1 MFLFH
6 VSACLVVV
14 HLVAFLLTKLFAF
27 LLERAAASTDQRN
40 SQLISEDEIKPVT
53 TYECCSDVEELAARI
68 FGREDGLLFFYDESI
83 AADTP
88 LLEEA
93 KDFDERHHFKVDES
107 FDAESPLEEHEGLG
121 LEHGDVVVI
130 VDLKPSN
137 HPPSI
142 ISNGPPKDEDVCGDA
157 LHSDEDEKQEELPK
171 NEKLFIVDQTHS
183 VDSKRLQLEEDTF
196 GGSLTGA
203 STSKSSMEWRSSTI
217 FRDSETECP
226 FSSSS
231 RRSSSNWE
239 TYTLFRKYDEEMMFF
254 DRISA
259 QKLTETELFR
269 SMKFHP
275 RSISQRI
282 AHLFTTHKNRGR
294 RDPYQELEGAYVSQ
308 ICLAWEAL
316 NWNYTNFRR
325 RIAKGSDSESSSCTA
340 WIAQQFQQFQ
350 VLLQRFIE
358 NEPYER
364 GRRPQVFAWKRISS
378 PKLLQVPEF
387 RGCYTPVSFAS
398 LPIFYAF
405 PSANLYLSLSAS
417 LTSKDTEADEGKEE
431 VISSTEFLAILED
444 AIRTFMNFL
453 KADGA
458 NPCQTL
464 KAFFK
469 TKPSSVDPNLLR
481 LLKRTNKKN
490 KTRLKHL
497 SKRRRCLTKKSRK
510 GEVEMDIL
518 MGLIDMKIV
527 SRVLRMPGVS
537 QEQLRWCEEKM
548 SKVKVWDGKIQRDS
562 SPLFFFP
569 VR

>member
-1 MFLFH
+1 MFVFH
-6 VSACLVVV
+6 VSAFLVLL
-14 HLVAFLLTKLFAF
+14 HLVTFLLTKLFTS
-27 LLERAAASTDQRN
+27 LLERVAASTDQRN
-40 SQLISEDEIKPVT
+40 SQLISEDEIKPIT
-53 TYECCSDVEELAARI
+53 TYECYSDVEELAASI
-68 FGREDGLLFFYDESI
+68 FGTEDGLLFFYDESI
-83 AADTP
+83 TADTP

-93 KDFDERHHFKVDES
+93 KDFDERHAFKVDES
-107 FDAESPLEEHEGLG
+107 FVAESPLEDHEGLG
-121 LEHGDVVVI
+121 LEHGDVAAI

-142 ISNGPPKDEDVCGDA
+142 ISNGPLKDEDTGGDA
-157 LHSDEDEKQEELPK
+157 LHSNEDEKQQELSK
-171 NEKLFIVDQTHS
+171 KEKLFIVDRTHS

-269 SMKFHP
+269 SMKFQP
-275 RSISQRI
+275 RSTSQRI
-282 AHLFTTHKNRGR
+282 AHIFTTHKNRGS

-387 RGCYTPVSFAS
+387 RGCYTPT
-398 LPIFYAF
+398 F
-405 PSANLYLSLSAS
+405 PSANLSLSLSAS

-431 VISSTEFLAILED
+431 MISSTEFLAILED

-453 KADGA
+453 KADTT
-458 NPCQTL
+458 NPCQML

-490 KTRLKHL
+490 KTRLKDL
-497 SKRRRCLTKKSRK
+497 SKRRRCLTKKKRK
-510 GEVEMDIL
+510 GEEDMEIL

-527 SRVLRMPGVS
+527 SRVLRMPEIS

>member
-1 MFLFH
+1 M
-6 VSACLVVV
+6 
-14 HLVAFLLTKLFAF
+14 
-27 LLERAAASTDQRN
+27 
-40 SQLISEDEIKPVT
+40 
-53 TYECCSDVEELAARI
+53 
-68 FGREDGLLFFYDESI
+68 
-83 AADTP
+83 
-88 LLEEA
+88 
-93 KDFDERHHFKVDES
+93 
-107 FDAESPLEEHEGLG
+107 
-121 LEHGDVVVI
+121 
-130 VDLKPSN
+130 
-137 HPPSI
+137 
-142 ISNGPPKDEDVCGDA
+142 
-157 LHSDEDEKQEELPK
+157 
-171 NEKLFIVDQTHS
+171 EKLFIVDRTHS

-226 FSSSS
+226 LSSSS

-239 TYTLFRKYDEEMMFF
+239 TYTLFRKYEEEMIFF

-269 SMKFHP
+269 SMKFQP
-275 RSISQRI
+275 RSTSQRI
-282 AHLFTTHKNRGR
+282 AHIFTTHKNRGS

-316 NWNYTNFRR
+316 NWNYTNFWQK
-325 RIAKGSDSESSSCTA
+325 IAKGSDSESSSCTA

-378 PKLLQVPEF
+378 PKLLLVPEF
-387 RGCYTPVSFAS
+387 RGCYTP
-398 LPIFYAF
+398 
-405 PSANLYLSLSAS
+405 
-417 LTSKDTEADEGKEE
+417 DTEADEGTEE
-431 VISSTEFLAILED
+431 MISSTEFLAILED

-453 KADGA
+453 KADTA
-458 NPCQTL
+458 NPCQML

-490 KTRLKHL
+490 KTRLKDL
-497 SKRRRCLTKKSRK
+497 SKRRRCLTKKKRK
-510 GEVEMDIL
+510 GEEDMEIL

-527 SRVLRMPGVS
+527 SRVLRMPEIS

-548 SKVKVWDGKIQRDS
+548 SKVKVLDGKIQRDS

>member
-6 VSACLVVV
+6 VSAFLVVV
-14 HLVAFLLTKLFAF
+14 HLVTFLLTKLFTF
-27 LLERAAASTDQRN
+27 LLERAAASTDQKK
-40 SQLISEDEIKPVT
+40 SQLISEDEIKPIT
-53 TYECCSDVEELAARI
+53 TYECYSDIEELAARI
-68 FGREDGLLFFYDESI
+68 FGREDGLLFFYNESI
-83 AADTP
+83 TADTP
-88 LLEEA
+88 LLLEEA
-93 KDFDERHHFKVDES
+93 KGFDERHHFKVDES
-107 FDAESPLEEHEGLG
+107 FVAASPLEEHEGLG
-121 LEHGDVVVI
+121 FEHGDVVAI

-142 ISNGPPKDEDVCGDA
+142 KSNGPLKDEDMGGDA
-157 LHSDEDEKQEELPK
+157 LHSDEDEKQESSSSK
-171 NEKLFIVDQTHS
+171 NEKLFTVDQTHS
-183 VDSKRLQLEEDTF
+183 VDSKRLQLEEDT
-196 GGSLTGA
+196 LGA

-269 SMKFHP
+269 SMKVQP
-275 RSISQRI
+275 SSISQRT
-282 AHLFTTHKNRGR
+282 AHIFTTHKNRGS
-294 RDPYQELEGAYVSQ
+294 RDPYQELEGAYVTQ

-325 RIAKGSDSESSSCTA
+325 RIAKGSDGESSSCTA
-340 WIAQQFQQFQ
+340 WMAQQFQQFQ

-358 NEPYER
+358 NEPYEH
-364 GRRPQVFAWKRISS
+364 GRRPQVFARKRISS

-387 RGCYTPVSFAS
+387 R
-398 LPIFYAF
+398 
-405 PSANLYLSLSAS
+405 
-417 LTSKDTEADEGKEE
+417 DTEADEGKEE
-431 VISSTEFLAILED
+431 KISSTEFLAILED

-453 KADGA
+453 KADRP
-458 NPCQTL
+458 NPCQML

-469 TKPSSVDPNLLR
+469 TKRSSVDPELLR
-481 LLKRTNKKN
+481 LLKRSNKKN
-490 KTRLKHL
+490 KTRLKDL
-497 SKRRRCLTKKSRK
+497 WKRRRCLTKKRRE
-510 GEVEMDIL
+510 GEEEMEIL

-527 SRVLRMPGVS
+527 SRVLRMPEIS

-569 VR
+569 VH

>member
-27 LLERAAASTDQRN
+27 LLERAAASTDQ
-40 SQLISEDEIKPVT
+40 SEDEIKPVT
-53 TYECCSDVEELAARI
+53 TYECCSDVEELAASI

-107 FDAESPLEEHEGLG
+107 FDAESPLEEHEAQS
-121 LEHGDVVVI
+121 LELVSLMLLI
-130 VDLKPSN
+130 T
-137 HPPSI
+137 
-142 ISNGPPKDEDVCGDA
+142 DEDVCGDA

-183 VDSKRLQLEEDTF
+183 VDSKRLQLEEDTL

-282 AHLFTTHKNRGR
+282 AHVFTTHKNRGR

-387 RGCYTPVSFAS
+387 R
-398 LPIFYAF
+398 
-405 PSANLYLSLSAS
+405 
-417 LTSKDTEADEGKEE
+417 DTEADEGKEE

-481 LLKRTNKKN
+481 LLKRSNKKN

-497 SKRRRCLTKKSRK
+497 SKRRRCPTKKSRK
-510 GEVEMDIL
+510 GEEEMETL